1 MLCLRA
7 YVNQAQ
13 ENGWMSEPIVTIS
26 GQRVYPRGQ
35 APEPGASPDWPDA
48 RNAAGRP
55 TAPTE
60 MSPSG
65 WASGG
70 NEETFEAGLP
80 FLGGLVAIIILTVT
94 ALLIAKRQRP

>member
-1 MLCLRA
+1 
-7 YVNQAQ
+7 
-13 ENGWMSEPIVTIS
+13 MSEPIVTIS

-35 APEPGASPDWPDA
+35 APDTVDPLARPDSRHA
-48 RNAAGRP
+48 GGRP
-55 TAPTE
+55 IAQTE

-80 FLGGLVAIIILTVT
+80 FLGGLIAVILFTIG
-94 ALLIAKRQRP
+94 LLLLVKRAK

>member
-1 MLCLRA
+1 
-7 YVNQAQ
+7 
-13 ENGWMSEPIVTIS
+13 MSEPIVTIS

-35 APEPGASPDWPDA
+35 APEHGTPDWPDA
-48 RNAAGRP
+48 RDAGGRLL
-55 TAPTE
+55 APTE

-80 FLGGLVAIIILTVT
+80 FLGALVAVVFFTIS
-94 ALLIAKRQRP
+94 ALLIAKRRRA